1 MYQPMSVFKIK
12 DHGTSETLWVVQ
24 VYNRGKRVRLYS
36 DPKTKKRFKTR
47 AQALEK
53 EAELRGRFEMESKP
67 QQPKILC
74 KDLADLFFASLQ
86 KKLKPSSIY
95 TRSSFYK
102 NYVEPN
108 FGGYYVQDLT
118 NDDLDRFNEKL
129 NKAPRG
135 SMCNVVS
142 TVRTYVKF
150 LRKWNPSLLP
160 ERIFEYLSSTPDDHI
175 YHFYTLEQE
184 RKFLSVITNP
194 RDKLLFTIFC
204 YYGMRMTECIALK
217 RGDISLEEG
226 TISVRRIVL
235 TKSLY
240 KKQVFTTPKTKRSV
254 RTLTLIKDVADLIK
268 PDQDPRTISSRGNT
282 GPSSSTKGT
291 SEGWRRNTPRKP
303 GFPPSRSTSSVIAAP
318 QTSFGRTSPFA
329 LWLSGSGTPKAR
341 SWTTTPI
348 CSRTRPTRSA
358 ASSTAIR
365 SSIAEGG
372 KACHRSP
379 SPSRLLPW
387 VRLARSRAENRSR
400 KNASANNGCVLKF
413 GKNGLRIGVRNRYV
427 YIKNSD
433 IVGVIF
439 SQWSGWRD
447 SNPRSSAPKADALNQ
462 AALHPE
468 SLTIL
473 PSLLSKSK

>member
-1 MYQPMSVFKIK
+1 MYQSMSVFKIK

-36 DPKTKKRFKTR
+36 DPKTKKRFKSR

-184 RKFLSVITNP
+184 RKFLSVITDP

-254 RTLTLIKDVADLIK
+254 RTLTLIKDVADLLK
-268 PDQDPRTISSRGNT
+268 PDQDPEAYLFPGKYGAIVINEGHVRRLAKEYAKKAGLPSIKIHEFRHSCASNLIRANFPVRIVAQWLGDTESTILEYYSHMFPDEANSIGRFFDGHSLLDCRGRESL
-282 GPSSSTKGT
+282 P
-291 SEGWRRNTPRKP
+291 PKP
-303 GFPPSRSTSSVIAAP
+303 FAQQTSSLG
-318 QTSFGRTSPFA
+318 S
-329 LWLSGSGTPKAR
+329 LSS
-341 SWTTTPI
+341 
-348 CSRTRPTRSA
+348 
-358 ASSTAIR
+358 
-365 SSIAEGG
+365 
-372 KACHRSP
+372 
-379 SPSRLLPW
+379 
-387 VRLARSRAENRSR
+387 
-400 KNASANNGCVLKF
+400 LK
-413 GKNGLRIGVRNRYV
+413 
-427 YIKNSD
+427 S
-433 IVGVIF
+433 
-439 SQWSGWRD
+439 
-447 SNPRSSAPKADALNQ
+447 
-462 AALHPE
+462 
-468 SLTIL
+468 
-473 PSLLSKSK
+473 